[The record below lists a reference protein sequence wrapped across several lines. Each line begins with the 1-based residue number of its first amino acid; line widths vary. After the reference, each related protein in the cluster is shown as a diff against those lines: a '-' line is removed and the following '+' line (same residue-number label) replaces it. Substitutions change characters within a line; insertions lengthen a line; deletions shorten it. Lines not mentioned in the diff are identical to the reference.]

1 MVKYLTTKNIFK
13 IHPLFYLTAFICVI
27 TANFKNFIIFSSI
40 IIVHELGHII
50 GAIIFKWKIDKV
62 ILLPFGGIT
71 IFQENID
78 KSLKEEFIIA
88 ILGPLL
94 QLVFYFLYSGNS
106 IFNQYNLI
114 ILLFNLLPIYPLDGS
129 KIVNILFNE
138 FISFKRSHI
147 LTIITSFI
155 TLSVVI
161 LSIKYNLL
169 LYLILLFIVLEIIK
183 EINKHNY
190 YFNRFLLERYL
201 YNNEYSKNKIIDNIK
216 KMKKQTKHIFKINN
230 KYFTEREIIR
240 NLFDK

>member
-50 GAIIFKWKIDKV
+50 GAIIFKWKIDRV

-94 QLVFYFLYSGNS
+94 QLVFYFLYSDNPT
-106 IFNQYNLI
+106 FNQYNLT

-155 TLSVVI
+155 TLLVVI

>member
-50 GAIIFKWKIDKV
+50 GAIIFKWKIDRV

-94 QLVFYFLYSGNS
+94 QLVFYFLYSDNPT
-106 IFNQYNLI
+106 FNQYNLT

-201 YNNEYSKNKIIDNIK
+201 YNNEYSKSKIIDNIK

>member
-50 GAIIFKWKIDKV
+50 GAIIFKWKIDRV

-71 IFQENID
+71 VFQENID

-94 QLVFYFLYSGNS
+94 QLVFYFLYFDNPT
-106 IFNQYNLI
+106 FNQYNLT

-155 TLSVVI
+155 TLLVVI

>member
-129 KIVNILFNE
+129 KIINILFNE

>member
-50 GAIIFKWKIDKV
+50 GAIIFKWKIDRV

-138 FISFKRSHI
+138 FIAFKRSHI

-155 TLSVVI
+155 TLLVVI

>member
-50 GAIIFKWKIDKV
+50 GAIIFKWKIDRV

-155 TLSVVI
+155 TLLVVI

-201 YNNEYSKNKIIDNIK
+201 YNNEYSKSKIIDNIK